1 MPCLFFLN
9 QEDMIVKRRV
19 CFFVV
24 MISAIVFLSACEEG
38 KPLNLSEKEKKTED
52 ADMSKDKYSSDDE
65 LFQQDSLQVQYQGG
79 TYHVDSWKLYDN
91 LAEANISIDS
101 LSDYGVMLS
110 ETGKDFKFM
119 LVTISRTST
128 ADYEGDFP
136 DQVYV
141 NIFYPVTLKNMSAA
155 YLPVAEPDM
164 VSHIYMEHGYEP
176 VYLDIGET
184 GASNYFEIS
193 TPSEGESVTYSLGF
207 FLSEEEYQAGEN
219 GELYLWY
226 SMDEAQSV
234 EDLQLLFLSPK
245 SLS

>member
-1 MPCLFFLN
+1 MDTVDH
-9 QEDMIVKRRV
+9 QEDMIVKSRIR
-19 CFFVV
+19 FLVV
-24 MISAIVFLSACEEG
+24 MLSAGAFLCACEEG

-52 ADMSKDKYSSDDE
+52 ADLSTDKYSSDDE
-65 LFQQDSLQVQYQGG
+65 LFQRDSLQVQYQGG

-119 LVTISRTST
+119 LVKISRTST

-136 DQVYV
+136 DQAYV
-141 NIFYPVTLKNMSAA
+141 NIFCPVTLKNLSAA
-155 YLPVAEPDM
+155 YLPEAEPDM
-164 VSHIYMEHGYEP
+164 VSRIDMEHGYEP
-176 VYLDIGET
+176 VYLDIGEI

-193 TPSEGESVTYSLGF
+193 IPPEGESVTYSLGF
-207 FLSEEEYQAGEN
+207 FLSEEEYLAGKN
-219 GELYLWY
+219 GELCLWY

-234 EDLQLLFLSPK
+234 EDLQVLFLSPE
-245 SLS
+245 LIR